1 MSEYQYC
8 EFLALDQPLT
18 AEQRAELRTTW
29 SRAKITATRFVSE
42 NEWDDLGGNPREML
56 ERYFDAYLYLASWGT
71 REVMFR
77 LPRGV
82 LDPET
87 AGRYLGTETSSLI
100 ETGSHA
106 ILSLSI
112 DPEETDNYWDEPDG
126 QLAVMVQV
134 RSELAA
140 GDLRL
145 LYLAWLLA
153 LESDEVEFEETE
165 PPVPAGLGNLSAG
178 LQAIVDFLQIDE
190 NLIAAAAGSAP
201 AASDRTAAELWEAA
215 SGLRDAKVKDM

>member
-1 MSEYQYC
+1 MSEYQYY

-18 AEQRAELRTTW
+18 AEQRAELRSIS
-29 SRAKITATRFVSE
+29 SRAEITATRFV
-42 NEWDDLGGNPREML
+42 NEYEWGDLEGNPREMV

-71 REVMFR
+71 RHVMFR

-112 DPEETDNYWDEPDG
+112 DPEETDGCWDEPDG
-126 QLAVMVQV
+126 QLAVMAQA

-178 LQAIVDFLQIDE
+178 LQAIVDFFQIDE
-190 NLIAAAAGSAP
+190 DLIAAAAAGTAP
-201 AASDRTAAELWEAA
+201 TAPGRTAAELWGAA
-215 SGLRDAKVKDM
+215 ADLKAPR